1 MVVKRKIINMQN
13 DDKTKLLLWL
23 IFIAGVLLF
32 TFITKLITKNNVS
45 NDRNESNETIDIT
58 VREDFNK
65 VKELLNKHNY
75 EYKIIVKNNN
85 ETTTYFGKTLYEET
99 VGYKESSL
107 GIQKY
112 YINENTVYELAN
124 NNKIMEISLE
134 NMIYDHNLDISSIL
148 DNLEDKD
155 IQEIDNSLIYNDNI
169 YDIKIKKDDLKIEIN
184 ILNENKE
191 YSFIYTNIG
200 LINSIE

>member
-1 MVVKRKIINMQN
+1 MQN

-32 TFITKLITKNNVS
+32 TFITKLTMKNNIS

-75 EYKIIVKNNN
+75 EYKIIVTNNN

-112 YINENTVYELAN
+112 YINENTVYELVN

-134 NMIYDHNLDISSIL
+134 NMVYDHNLDISIIL
-148 DNLEDKD
+148 DNLEDKN
-155 IQEIDNSLIYNDNI
+155 IQEIDNNLMYNDNI